1 MTRGSLAIVRTG
13 SANLASVLAAF
24 ERLGVPATL
33 TEDADLVR
41 RAARVVLPGVGAFG
55 AVMRRLSMLGLVDAL
70 GERATAGMPI
80 LAVCLGLQLFA
91 HASDES
97 PGVDGLGILS
107 GTVRRLSRA
116 AKVPQLGW
124 NRVDPD
130 PSARYVRPGYAYFA
144 NSYCLETVDD
154 GWRPTWAS
162 YGVPFVAAA
171 ERGSQLICQFH
182 PELSGAWGAALLD
195 RWLSRC

>member
-1 MTRGSLAIVRTG
+1 MTRDPLAVVRTG

-24 ERLGVPATL
+24 ERMGVRATL
-33 TEDADLVR
+33 TEDADVVR

-55 AVMRRLSMLGLVDAL
+55 AVMRRLSTLGLVDAIA
-70 GERATAGMPI
+70 ERAAAGEPI

-97 PGVDGLGILS
+97 PGTAGLGIVS
-107 GTVRRLSRA
+107 GTVRRFSRDT
-116 AKVPQLGW
+116 KVPQLGW
-124 NRVDPD
+124 NAVTPD
-130 PSARYVRPGYAYFA
+130 ARAQFLQPGYAYFA
-144 NSYCLETVDD
+144 NSYYLETVDD
-154 GWRPTWAS
+154 GWTPAWAS
-162 YGVPFVAAA
+162 YAGRFVAAA

-195 RWLSRC
+195 RWVSRC

>member
-1 MTRGSLAIVRTG
+1 MTRDVLAVVRTG

-33 TEDADLVR
+33 TEDADVVR
-41 RAARVVLPGVGAFG
+41 RAARVLLPGVGAFG
-55 AVMRRLSMLGLVDAL
+55 AVMRRLSTLGLADAL
-70 GERATAGMPI
+70 AERATTGEPL

-91 HASDES
+91 TASEES
-97 PGVDGLGILS
+97 LGVAGLGILT
-107 GTVRRLSRA
+107 GTVRRFSRA

-124 NRVDPD
+124 NRVMPD
-130 PSARYVRPGYAYFA
+130 ANAEYLQPGYAYFA
-144 NSYCLETVDD
+144 NSYYLEAVDD
-154 GWRPTWAS
+154 GWIPTWAS

-171 ERGSQLICQFH
+171 ERGNQLICQFH

-195 RWLSRC
+195 RWLSGC